1 MSDGHNFPHRLA
13 RNASQMRKRPSTTMS
28 MASLH
33 QGCRSGSLP
42 GMKSTSDVPGIGG
55 LRAAEGK
62 PTSRLAR
69 AGLDAAQS
77 RAPPRGRR
85 PSSVGTSTKLGA
97 GDTACWSAEKRNAIL
112 ARQTDWISDFCGH
125 EADALGR
132 LALGPRKAPQLGS
145 TFPPPRPG
153 RLSKLESPVHGQSLP
168 VLHNIPRMAAGSE
181 EQQVSSLA
189 AMLNLPLERASSAY
203 RLFKDHADS
212 PGEGASL
219 VDESRLT
226 KTQFGKLACA
236 MTGCHSEDDLPAG
249 IVDDAFKSADKDG
262 GGEIDFS
269 EFAIWFTANSFSER
283 LTLDAG
289 QRALRK
295 LARTYSMSYAQ
306 VDQYKQHFDKF
317 DLDRSGMIESDEF
330 QNLLCKCA
338 KIPASGLAHSR
349 VQQLWR
355 AADADGSGEVDFE
368 EFLVFYRKYFDVAA
382 GEGAGFEN
390 FYRGVRSHPWA

>member
-1 MSDGHNFPHRLA
+1 MSDGHNFPLRLA

-33 QGCRSGSLP
+33 QGCHS
-42 GMKSTSDVPGIGG
+42 GMKNASEVPGIGS
-55 LRAAEGK
+55 LRTAEGK
-62 PTSRLAR
+62 PT
-69 AGLDAAQS
+69 S

-97 GDTACWSAEKRNAIL
+97 GDTVCWSAEKRNAIL
-112 ARQTDWISDFCGH
+112 ARQADWISDFRGH
-125 EADALGR
+125 EADALGQ
-132 LALGPRKAPQLGS
+132 LALGPRKAPPLGS
-145 TFPPPRPG
+145 TFPPPRPS
-153 RLSKLESPVHGQSLP
+153 RLSRLKSTLHGQSLP

-189 AMLNLPLERASSAY
+189 AMLNLPSDRVSSAY
-203 RLFKDHADS
+203 RLFKEHADG

-219 VDESRLT
+219 VGEGRLT
-226 KTQFGKLACA
+226 KRQFGKLACA

-249 IVDDAFKSADKDG
+249 IVDDAFRSADKDG

-338 KIPASGLAHSR
+338 KIPANGLSHSR
-349 VQQLWR
+349 LQQLWR
-355 AADADGSGEVDFE
+355 VADADGSGEVDFE
-368 EFLVFYRKYFDVAA
+368 EFVVFYRKYFDVAA

-390 FYRGVRSHPWA
+390 FYRGVRNHPWA